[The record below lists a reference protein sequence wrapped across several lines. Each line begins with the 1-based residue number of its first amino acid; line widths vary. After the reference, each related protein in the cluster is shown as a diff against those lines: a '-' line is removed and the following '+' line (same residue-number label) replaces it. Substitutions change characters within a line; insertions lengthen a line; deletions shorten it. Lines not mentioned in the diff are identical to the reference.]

1 MPSRLLPT
9 ICALSLVLGAAGC
22 VSSKAGDVYSRDE
35 ARRVMTFREG
45 VLVGIKEVRLEGT
58 KSAVGAGAGAVVG
71 GVAGSAVGQ
80 GKGSVVA
87 AVLGAVAGGVAGAA
101 AEEGLTREKA
111 LELTVRLDNGE
122 SLIIVQG
129 IGDDKFKEGE
139 RVRVVNSSG
148 TMRVTH

>member
-1 MPSRLLPT
+1 MPSRLLLA
-9 ICALSLVLGAAGC
+9 ICAIPLVLGTASC
-22 VSSKAGDVYSRDE
+22 VSSKAGDVYTRDE
-35 ARRVMTFREG
+35 ARRTMTYREG
-45 VLVGIKEVRLEGT
+45 VLLGIKEVRLEGT
-58 KSAVGAGAGAVVG
+58 KTAVGAGAGAVVG

-101 AEEGLTREKA
+101 AEEGMTREKA
-111 LELTVRLDNGE
+111 LELTIRLDNGE
-122 SLIIVQG
+122 NLIIVQG

>member
-1 MPSRLLPT
+1 MTSRLL
-9 ICALSLVLGAAGC
+9 IALCAVPLVLSATGC

-35 ARRVMTFREG
+35 ARRVMTYREG
-45 VLVGIKEVRLEGT
+45 VLIGIKEVRLEGT
-58 KSAVGAGAGAVVG
+58 KSPVGAGAGAVVG

-87 AVLGAVAGGVAGAA
+87 AVLGAVAGGVVGAA
-101 AEEGLTREKA
+101 AEEGLTRETA
-111 LELTVRLDNGE
+111 LELTVKLDNGE
-122 SLIIVQG
+122 NMIIVQG
-129 IGDDKFKEGE
+129 IGNDKFKEGE